1 MAAVSTK
8 LLFSRVGA
16 INVSRDV
23 VLGSGS
29 PRRKEILGDM
39 LQFAAFRVAKPSF
52 EENLSK
58 EGISAADYTLQ
69 TSMGKAESLMG
80 ELGPRGGGD
89 KNQDND
95 EHKPRIVICADTVVD
110 LDGRVLEKPSNAAHA
125 EQMLMSLQGREHCV
139 HTSVVICADG
149 PADGGLRVVASFV
162 ESAVVKFCAFD
173 RTDIRAY
180 IATGEGEDKAGAY
193 GIQGRGCQLVESVSG
208 DYFAVM
214 GLPAHRLGHMLAELW
229 DAGSI

>member
-1 MAAVSTK
+1 MARVSTK
-8 LLFSRVGA
+8 LLFSRIES
-16 INVSRDV
+16 INASRDV

-29 PRRKEILGDM
+29 PRRKEILGDL

-58 EGISAADYTLQ
+58 EGMSAGEYTLQ
-69 TSMGKAESLMG
+69 TSMGKAESLME
-80 ELGPRGGGD
+80 ELGRRGD
-89 KNQDND
+89 KDE

-110 LDGRVLEKPSNAAHA
+110 LDGRVLEKPSDAAHA
-125 EQMLMSLQGREHCV
+125 EKMLMSLQGREHCV

-214 GLPAHRLGHMLAELW
+214 GLPAHRLGSTLAELW